1 MGGFYRMLWQML
13 WQQLVNGV
21 TLGSTY
27 ALIALGYTMVYGII
41 QLINFAHGEVYMIG
55 AFTGLIMVTVYKVNF
70 LVAILAAMLVC
81 VPLAVIIERVAYRP
95 LRRSTRLAPLIS
107 ALGVSIFLQTLVT
120 LIKGGPNPLAFP
132 QVIQDTVYTLGPV
145 KFSTV
150 QVIILVVASLLM
162 VGLQF
167 TVKYTRV
174 GKAMRATSE
183 DLEAASLMGINVN
196 RIVSFT
202 FAIGAAL
209 AGAGGVLVGM
219 YFNSIHPYMGVTV
232 GLKAFCAAVVGGIGS
247 IPGAMLGGIFLGVA
261 EVMGVAAGFDTYK
274 EAIAFGLLILVLLF
288 KPTGLLG
295 LPIQRKV

>member
-1 MGGFYRMLWQML
+1 ML
-13 WQQLVNGV
+13 WQQLVNGL

-167 TVKYTRV
+167 IVKYTRV

-202 FAIGAAL
+202 FALGAAL

-261 EVMGVAAGFDTYK
+261 EVFGVAAGFDTYK

>member
-1 MGGFYRMLWQML
+1 MF

-70 LVAILAAMLVC
+70 IIAILAAMLVC
-81 VPLAVIIERVAYRP
+81 VPLAILMERIAYRP
-95 LRRSTRLAPLIS
+95 LRKSTRLAPLIS

-120 LIKGGPNPLAFP
+120 LIKGDPNPLAFP
-132 QVIQDTVYTLGPV
+132 QVIQDTVYALGSV

-150 QVIILVVASLLM
+150 QVIILVMASLLM
-162 VGLQF
+162 VFLQL
-167 TVKYTRV
+167 TVKYTKI

-196 RIVSFT
+196 RVVSFT
-202 FAIGAAL
+202 FAVGAAL

-219 YFNSIHPYMGVTV
+219 YFNSIHPFMGVSV
-232 GLKAFCAAVVGGIGS
+232 GLKAFCAAVLGGIGS
-247 IPGAMLGGIFLGVA
+247 IPGAMLGGIFLGIA
-261 EVMGVAAGFDTYK
+261 EVMGVYLGFDTYK